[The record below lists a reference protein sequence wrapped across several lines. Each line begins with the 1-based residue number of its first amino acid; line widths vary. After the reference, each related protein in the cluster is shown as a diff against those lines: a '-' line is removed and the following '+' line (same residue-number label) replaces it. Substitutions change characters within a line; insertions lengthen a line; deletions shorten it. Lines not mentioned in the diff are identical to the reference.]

1 MNDHAS
7 MPPEP
12 TKGPG
17 DLFLLALLSILAG
30 MAAGLVGGLFRLALD
45 FVDGWRNDLITWAHG
60 WSLAGLALVIVIC
73 ATATGVAAWL
83 VRRWA
88 PLASG
93 SGIPHVECVLNGT
106 LPPVPFRLIPV
117 KFVGGVLAI
126 GSGLAL
132 GREGPSVQM
141 GASIAHLTGLIFR
154 RNWSDCLVL
163 MAAGAGCGL
172 ATAFNAPIAGSVF
185 VLEELLRR
193 FDVRTTIATIG
204 ASASAIWISRLIL
217 GAAPDFEVEILPY
230 SGFFSLPL
238 YLALGIIAGG
248 LGILY
253 NRTLLLAMAGVERL
267 RRYPAEVFAAA
278 LGGMVGL
285 LAWFKPG
292 VVGGGEAVAQRA
304 LNGADSLT
312 ALCLIFLVRFGL
324 SQISYAA
331 RTPGG
336 LFAPMMVLGTQ
347 LGLVFGMVCAWM
359 LPWVI
364 PQPTAFALVGM
375 AAFFAAVVRAPVT
388 GIILVTEMTGNFT
401 LLLPMLA
408 ACFPAMV
415 VPTLT
420 GNAPVY
426 DSLRELTLASQRD
439 LKREGTEVGT

>member
-1 MNDHAS
+1 MTDRQA
-7 MPPEP
+7 P
-12 TKGPG
+12 TQNAAGGPG
-17 DLFLLALLSILAG
+17 ELFSLALLSVFTG
-30 MAAGLVGGLFRLALD
+30 TAAGLVGALFRLALV
-45 FVDGWRNDLITWAHG
+45 FADGWRNELINWAHG
-60 WSLAGLALVIVIC
+60 WSLIGLALVIATC
-73 ATATGVAAWL
+73 AAATGIAAWL

-88 PLASG
+88 PLATG
-93 SGIPHVECVLNGT
+93 SGIPHVECVLSDL
-106 LPPVPFRLIPV
+106 LPPAPFRLIPV

-141 GASIAHLTGLIFR
+141 GASVAHLIGLIFR
-154 RNWSDCLVL
+154 RNWPDCKVL

-193 FDVRTTIATIG
+193 FDLRTTIATIG

-217 GAAPDFEVEILPY
+217 GPAPDLQVEILNY

-238 YLALGIIAGG
+238 YMVVGIVAGG
-248 LGILY
+248 FGILY
-253 NRTLLLAMAGVERL
+253 NRTLLLAIANVEHF
-267 RRYPAEVFAAA
+267 RRIPAELFAAA
-278 LGGMVGL
+278 LGGLVGL

-292 VVGGGEAVAQRA
+292 VVGGGEAVAQQA
-304 LNGADSLT
+304 LNGGETLG
-312 ALCLIFLVRFGL
+312 ALVVLLIVRLVL
-324 SQISYAA
+324 SQVSYAA

-336 LFAPMMVLGTQ
+336 LFAPMIVLGIQ
-347 LGLVFGMVCAWM
+347 AGLIFGMSCGWLFPAG
-359 LPWVI
+359 I
-364 PQPTAFALVGM
+364 PEPNAFALVGM

-408 ACFPAMV
+408 ACFAAMV

-426 DSLRELTLASQRD
+426 DSLRELTLLSQQR
-439 LKREGTEVGT
+439 LKEMSDEISR